1 MMGSTTKGA
10 QMTNSR
16 HGPAHRR
23 RVFRHGLAR
32 AAMVAGGMVG
42 VSLVVG
48 VVGYHHF
55 ARFGWVDAFYSASM
69 ILSGMGP
76 TDPLPTAPAKVFAG
90 VYALYSGLVLIA
102 STGVVLSPF
111 MSRVLHAFHAEHD
124 ADGGR

>member
-1 MMGSTTKGA
+1 MTTP
-10 QMTNSR
+10 R

-23 RVFRHGLAR
+23 RLFRHGLAR
-32 AAMVAGGMVG
+32 AGLIAGVMVG

-48 VVGYHHF
+48 IAGYHPV
-55 ARFGWVDAFYSASM
+55 AGLGWIDAFYSASM

-76 TDPLPTAPAKVFAG
+76 AETLPTARAKIFAG

-111 MSRVLHAFHAEHD
+111 MARVLHAFHAERD
-124 ADGGR
+124 EGGGRAS